1 MFYLIFTNP
10 TDEIQQDTWKYWLII
25 LSVFSVSKAG
35 PSTHIDWQAVQHKNW
50 STYLTP
56 IVFLMAVAIGILT
69 TSARAQQ
76 AEPDSASSE
85 EDNAKPLTL
94 NSIVVMAQKRQQTD
108 LDVPISMTVLD
119 QANLEKA
126 RVESLKDMQQLVPSF
141 SMERGA
147 GFNALTIRGIGGG
160 GNIIGFDPRVGV
172 YLDGIYMGQAQALS
186 QPLFDIDQ
194 VEVLRGPQ
202 GYLFGRNTVA
212 GVVNITTRPPTNT
225 LEGNIRGVIGSNG
238 TYESYAT
245 ASGPISNTIL
255 GKISLATESRDG
267 FISNIYDGQKL
278 DNLKRLTARGQILIL
293 PSDKLSIRI
302 AADTSETKQ
311 KVVLGEP
318 VSDLFEL
325 PLKNGTLPKRTV
337 NFNTTPNETTKLAGG
352 SITTSYTTDSQYI
365 LTTILGY
372 RDTHQEMLLDNDYS
386 AKDLLHSSLVDDFKQ
401 LSGEIRIA
409 SPNTSRIRYS
419 AGLYHLK
426 ETATTDHKATIGM
439 DAATTLV
446 NHPLIPVPVPFTAV
460 AGTFP
465 GAVVFFNGEIQT
477 ETTALFG
484 AIDYDIFETLT
495 LNLGA
500 RYTHETKDLLFNLDG
515 SQSGNFSIGSLT
527 NYRDSRSDTKLSPT
541 VGATYALSDKQNI
554 YAKYSQ
560 GFKSG
565 GWNTDF
571 LSSNAASKPAFD
583 TETVNSYEIGTKG
596 QLLNG
601 RMRYDFAA
609 YISHFK
615 DFQVSQF
622 VNLGGGATSIELT
635 NAANVM
641 SKGVDASLTLRATS
655 QLDIGFNWGLGKAV
669 FKNFNNCSATIDCT
683 GHRLPYAPSFTSA
696 LTANYVMRP
705 PNLTGK
711 IDIYG
716 EYSYHGKSFSNVI
729 NDPAIHSIPSRE
741 LVNIR
746 LGYLPDNSHWD
757 FNLWIH
763 NLFNKDS
770 IATRDRDFLGSLTI
784 HRVEPRVVGFE
795 GKYNFY

>member
-1 MFYLIFTNP
+1 MEALASDFVHFSAFKLSPLTGLGLQATRHKDGQASITLI
-10 TDEIQQDTWKYWLII
+10 
-25 LSVFSVSKAG
+25 A
-35 PSTHIDWQAVQHKNW
+35 
-50 STYLTP
+50 
-56 IVFLMAVAIGILT
+56 FLMVVALGLPAVTAH
-69 TSARAQQ
+69 AQQ
-76 AEPDSASSE
+76 IEPDVTSS
-85 EDNAKPLTL
+85 DNAEVKSITL
-94 NSIVVMAQKRQQTD
+94 HSIVVTAQKRQQAD

-119 QANLEKA
+119 QVNLEKA
-126 RVESLKDMQQLVPSF
+126 RGGSLKDIQQLVPSF

-147 GFNALTIRGIGGG
+147 GFNALTIRGVGGG

-186 QPLFDIDQ
+186 QSLFDIDQ
-194 VEVLRGPQ
+194 IEILRGPQ
-202 GYLFGRNTVA
+202 GYMFGRNTVA
-212 GVVNITTRPPTNT
+212 GVVNITTRPPTNE

-245 ASGPISNTIL
+245 VSGPISETVL

-278 DNLKRLTARGQILIL
+278 DDLNRLTARGQILIL
-293 PSDKLSIRI
+293 PSNKLSIRI
-302 AADTSETKQ
+302 AADTSEAKQ

-325 PLKNGTLPKRTV
+325 PLQNGTLPKRTV
-337 NFNTTPNETTKLAGG
+337 NFNTTPNESTKLAGG
-352 SITTSYTTDSQYI
+352 NITTSYTTDSQYI

-386 AKDLLHSSLVDDFKQ
+386 AKDLLRSSLVDDFKQ
-401 LSGEIRIA
+401 FSEEIHIA
-409 SPNTSRIRYS
+409 SPNTSRVRYT
-419 AGLYHLK
+419 AGLYHLN
-426 ETATTDHKATIGM
+426 ETASTDHKATIGM
-439 DAATTLV
+439 DAGTTLV
-446 NHPLIPVPVPFTAV
+446 NHPLIPFPVPFTVV

-465 GAVVFFNGEIQT
+465 GAVVFFNGKIQT
-477 ETTALFG
+477 ETTAVFG
-484 AIDYDIFETLT
+484 AIDYDIFDALT

-515 SQSGNFSIGSLT
+515 SQSGNFAIGSLT
-527 NYRDSRSDTKLSPT
+527 NYRDSRSDNMLSPT

-554 YAKYSQ
+554 YVKYSR

-571 LSSNAASKPAFD
+571 LSASVASNPAFD
-583 TETVNSYEIGTKG
+583 TETVNSYELGTKG
-596 QLLNG
+596 RLFNG
-601 RMRYDFAA
+601 RMRYDLSAF
-609 YISHFK
+609 ISHFK

-635 NAANVM
+635 NAATVQ
-641 SKGVDASLTLRATS
+641 SKGVDASLMLRATP
-655 QLDIGFNWGLGKAV
+655 QLDIGFNFGLSKAT
-669 FKNFNNCSATIDCT
+669 FKSFNNCSATIDCT

-696 LTANYVMRP
+696 LTADYGMRLL
-705 PNLTGK
+705 NLTGK
-711 IDIYG
+711 IDFYG

-729 NDPAIHSIPSRE
+729 NDPSIQSIPSRE

-757 FNLWIH
+757 FSLWAH

-770 IATRDRDFLGSLTI
+770 IAMRDRDFLGNLTI